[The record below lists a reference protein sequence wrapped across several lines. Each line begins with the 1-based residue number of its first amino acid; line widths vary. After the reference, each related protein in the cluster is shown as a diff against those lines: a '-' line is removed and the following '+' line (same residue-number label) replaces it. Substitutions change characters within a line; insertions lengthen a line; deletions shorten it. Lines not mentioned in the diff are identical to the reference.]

1 MTDSKLTGAG
11 DWAALQ
17 RKIFTRWVNQ
27 KLTPTKIPVTDV
39 VNDFA
44 DGVALAALVEVLS
57 ETKIGGKPIKP
68 TTTRVQQIDNAA
80 RALAHAWAQKVH
92 MEVPCSAENVVDKNE
107 KQILGLVWA
116 IMIRFLKFNE
126 DEAESLSAEEALLM
140 WVKNQVAPYKLDVT
154 NFTKSFHDGKV
165 FAALIHKNRP
175 RLIHPDNLKGSNEE
189 NIAQVF
195 EAAHK
200 YFGLEKYLEPSDIAK
215 LDNKS
220 AFIFVSEFYY
230 GIANQRKLDLAAR
243 RISKLIDFTK
253 TNDAL
258 REEYKTIA
266 TREKALLAKVNGVL
280 GDRTVDNTLAGAKA
294 KLEAYYAFKKDD
306 KTVIVSD
313 FLKLE
318 ALYNHL
324 AMRLADNNRPKYEPG
339 EGLTVEDFRS
349 ALVQLEKLEQE
360 RGVELVQEL
369 NRQLRLVQINTQH
382 QARFDKIKNWVS
394 QKETYLRHRE
404 VVESSGAADYQLN
417 RLASYDDEAAGLKH
431 TSVADLKA
439 LGAELLKEK
448 YEHSDKVSA
457 REAEVDKDLETLAGL
472 SNTKNDILTDDLARN
487 RFKESIH
494 LVALKHSAKHAS
506 IKQWIEEKKAYLNK
520 KETVN
525 SVNEAQLA
533 LSVLDSYEADRKD
546 LESTPIPAL
555 KQLGE
560 EILSAKYES
569 AHSKWEFERPD
580 EIKSR
585 ESEIDSALAGELT
598 TGLATKRK
606 TLEDDLARELEKE
619 RLRLLF
625 ANQIG
630 SLVRWAKA
638 VSEDVAGI
646 SYFGSELEAV
656 ESYQAKLDKEDKD
669 NLAAAEDKK
678 AKAEET
684 YQQAVKLGVTENPYT
699 DHKVE
704 ELAAAVQ
711 SVQDAS
717 RKRAEVYAGE
727 LSRVRGD
734 DALAKEFAA
743 AANPV
748 VETINKN
755 RDSVNESKAELA
767 ELEKLITGLL
777 EAKTGESELKTI
789 QELQGKLESRGVT
802 TNKHSHYTAKDVE
815 VRLEQYNAFLNTKL
829 KQVKDTIALK
839 SSRGITTEQL
849 AEIEKQ
855 FVAFDKNNN
864 KVLDAKEFKACLY
877 SLGEERSKEEVAKIL
892 AEFGDGKALPYEGFK
907 KFMIKLFGDTNTKDE
922 ILGGFKLLAHDEP
935 QVTEAQLAAIFPQLD
950 DVEYLKQHASKEGE
964 KLNYTGWT
972 DAVFAR

>member
-11 DWAALQ
+11 DWVALQ

-27 KLTPTKIPVTDV
+27 KLAPTKIQVADVVTD
-39 VNDFA
+39 FS

-57 ETKIGGKPIKP
+57 EQKIGGKPIKA
-68 TTTRVQQIDNAA
+68 TTTRVQQIDNAN
-80 RALAHAWAQKVH
+80 RALSHAWAQKVH
-92 MEVPCSAENVVDKNE
+92 MELPCSAENVVDKNE
-107 KQILGLVWA
+107 KQILGLLWA

-126 DEAESLSAEEALLM
+126 DEAESRGAEEALLM
-140 WVKNQVAPYKLDVT
+140 WVKNQVAPYKLEVA

-175 RLIHPDNLKGSNEE
+175 RLIHPDDLKGSHDDNL
-189 NIAQVF
+189 AAVF

-200 YFGLEKYLEPSDIAK
+200 YFGLEKYIEPSDIAK

-258 REEYKTIA
+258 REEYATIA
-266 TREKALLAKVNGVL
+266 GREKALLAKVNSIL

-294 KLEAYYAFKKDD
+294 KLEAYYSFKKDD

-324 AMRLADNNRPKYEPG
+324 AMRLADAARPKYEPG
-339 EGLTVEDFRS
+339 AGLTVEDFRS
-349 ALVQLEKLEQE
+349 ALNQLDKLEQE

-394 QKETYLRHRE
+394 QKDAYLKHRE

-417 RLASYDDEAAGLKH
+417 RLASYDDEASGMKH

-448 YEHSDKVSA
+448 YENSDKVSA
-457 REAEVDKDLETLAGL
+457 REAEVDKDFASLAAL
-472 SNTKNDILTDDLARN
+472 SNTKNDLLTDDLARN

-494 LVALKHSAKHAS
+494 LVALKHAAKHAS
-506 IKQWIEEKKAYLNK
+506 IKQWIDEKKAYLSKQEN
-520 KETVN
+520 VN

-546 LESTPIPAL
+546 LETTPIPAL

-560 EILSAKYES
+560 EILAAKYES
-569 AHSKWEFERPD
+569 AHSKWEYEKPS
-580 EIKSR
+580 EIKAR
-585 ESEIDSALAGELT
+585 ESDIDAALAGELA

-606 TLEDDLARELEKE
+606 ALEEDLARELEKE

-630 SLVRWAKA
+630 SLIRWAKA

-646 SYFGSELEAV
+646 TYFGSDLDAV

-678 AKAEET
+678 TKAEET

-699 DHKVE
+699 DHKAE

-717 RKRAEVYAGE
+717 KKRAEVYAGE

-734 DALAKEFAA
+734 DALAKEFAQV
-743 AANPV
+743 ANPV

-755 RDSVNESKAELA
+755 RDSVNESKADLP
-767 ELEKLITGLL
+767 ELEKLISGLL
-777 EAKTGESELKTI
+777 EQKTGASELKTI
-789 QELQGKLESRGVT
+789 KELQSKLDSRGVT
-802 TNKHSHYTAKDVE
+802 TNKHSHYTAADVE
-815 VRLEQYNAFLNTKL
+815 VRIEQYNSFLNSKF
-829 KQVKDTIALK
+829 KQVQDTLALK
-839 SSRGITTEQL
+839 ASKGITSEQL

-855 FVAFDKNNN
+855 FATFDKNNN

-877 SLGEERSKEEVAKIL
+877 SLGEERPTAEVAKIL
-892 AEFGDGKALPYEGFK
+892 AEFGDSKALPYEGFK
-907 KFMIKLFGDTNTKDE
+907 RFMIKLFGDTNTKEE
-922 ILGGFKLLAHDEP
+922 IMSGFKLLAHDEP

-950 DVEYLKQHASKEGE
+950 DVEYLKKNAPKEGE
-964 KLNYTGWT
+964 KLNYTAWT
-972 DAVFAR
+972 EAVFAR